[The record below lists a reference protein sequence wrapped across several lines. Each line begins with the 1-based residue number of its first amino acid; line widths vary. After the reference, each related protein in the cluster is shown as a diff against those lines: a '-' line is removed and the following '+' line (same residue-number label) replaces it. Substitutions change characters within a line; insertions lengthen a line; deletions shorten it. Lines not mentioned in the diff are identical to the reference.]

1 MTILRLTVDGET
13 HELDMTRILN
23 TEAIAAQKVTGLT
36 WDQMLTKCDD
46 GDAEAISALVWIAV
60 KRAHPE
66 LRFKDL
72 SFPLREVWGGREF
85 IDTDDASDEG
95 DDDVDPPKPEGA
107 GSESA

>member
-1 MTILRLTVDGET
+1 MTILRLTVDGEI
-13 HELDMTRILN
+13 HDLDMTRILN

-60 KRAHPE
+60 KRTQPD

-85 IDTDDASDEG
+85 IDTDDDGG
-95 DDDVDPPKPEGA
+95 DADVDPPMPEGV
-107 GSESA
+107 GSENA